1 MSAISGI
8 VKQGGDNL
16 VRNVWGMW
24 DGMRLRDYIRIVV
37 IVGVYLLL
45 RPYLLKFAAKIQA
58 KQNAKSTVT
67 DKSAANV
74 KISPNQ
80 LRGTGMAGSEHDD
93 LGDDENDR
101 TASGADLGTK
111 AKRRQKKAIK
121 KTTGEEK
128 KGLEVQGENEDKE
141 IMDLLIDYEEGKDGW

>member
-1 MSAISGI
+1 MSAISGL

-58 KQNAKSTVT
+58 KQHAKIPDTDSST
-67 DKSAANV
+67 SSV

-80 LRGTGMAGSEHDD
+80 LRSTGMVVSEHDD
-93 LGDDENDR
+93 LGDAEKDQI
-101 TASGADLGTK
+101 ASGADRETK
-111 AKRRQKKAIK
+111 ARKRQKKAIK
-121 KTTGEEK
+121 KVTEEEK
-128 KGLEVQGENEDKE
+128 KGLEAQGENDDKE